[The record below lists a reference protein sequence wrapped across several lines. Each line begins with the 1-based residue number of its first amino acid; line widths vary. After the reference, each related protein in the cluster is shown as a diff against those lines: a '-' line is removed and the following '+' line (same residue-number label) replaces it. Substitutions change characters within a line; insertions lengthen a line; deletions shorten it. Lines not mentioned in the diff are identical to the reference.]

1 MFSIIELQKLKEQ
14 KDVTKINISEEPDE
28 HKYEKGQECFLKKK
42 VPNQKKQ
49 PAFNSTYFI
58 NHTNH
63 ILLVKNEQV
72 KN

>member
-28 HKYEKGQECFLKKK
+28 HKYEKGQECFFKKK

-49 PAFNSTYFI
+49 PAFNST
-58 NHTNH
+58 
-63 ILLVKNEQV
+63 
-72 KN
+72 